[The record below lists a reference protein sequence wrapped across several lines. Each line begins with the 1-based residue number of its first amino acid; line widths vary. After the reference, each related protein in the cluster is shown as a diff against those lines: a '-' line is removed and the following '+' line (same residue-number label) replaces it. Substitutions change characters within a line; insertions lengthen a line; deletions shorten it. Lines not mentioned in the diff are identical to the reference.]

1 MVVAKGTDEL
11 ALQIR
16 QLALHHGVA
25 QFEAP
30 PLARAVYYTTE
41 VEETIPEA
49 LFFPVAQVIAYV
61 FKLRLPYVMGRFEGL
76 ALKCLRAIDS
86 PLMVKKRV
94 AR

>member
-41 VEETIPEA
+41 LEETIPE
-49 LFFPVAQVIAYV
+49 
-61 FKLRLPYVMGRFEGL
+61 R
-76 ALKCLRAIDS
+76 CSS
-86 PLMVKKRV
+86 PLLR
-94 AR
+94 